1 MVAFDPSDA
10 AVTQLSR
17 NIAGVP
23 EIGFGAGDLADLNNK
38 YGDADGRS

>member
-1 MVAFDPSDA
+1 MAFDLSDT

-23 EIGFGAGDLADLNNK
+23 EIGFGAGDLADLNRK
-38 YGDADGRS
+38 YGDVGAKG